1 MIPLSSLGNVR
12 ECLLCICNCKIAW
25 DVEER
30 NLQKWLGLHQAVPDV
45 VVLRIAVVQA
55 QVPVQVGAVQAVQTK
70 L

>member
-1 MIPLSSLGNVR
+1 M
-12 ECLLCICNCKIAW
+12 
-25 DVEER
+25 
-30 NLQKWLGLHQAVPDV
+30 QKWLGLHQAVPDV